1 MTNCLAV
8 SGDFTDNVT
17 KEWKMNKELR
27 ILCLI
32 IIFITIAARPVNAQE
47 PKKKTIEDAL
57 ASYGLE
63 EQKISI
69 LGNKVVIIEY
79 KQQISEFGSEDE
91 WLRKVAN
98 ILAIVSD
105 ERSNAYLVKIQQ
117 HFDVG
122 LIMEIIGKPE
132 DGKAFLN
139 NEISAE
145 IFWLER
151 LAFKPLTRGSPIVPG
166 ICEPDKGENCENC
179 EGCVCYP
186 NEVCAPANPQ
196 ANKKGCVEK
205 YAPPNAHLVGS
216 EYVCD
221 KGYEWSSDL
230 TGCVPEKKCPQN
242 AFKFQGDC
250 YCDPGYESSS
260 DSSEC
265 VQVGGG
271 STIPTAGKLQ
281 VPTASGS
288 PYTEPV
294 SSIIDQTLLLD
305 SIPPSPWNQKNV
317 FSPGDAIYVWIE
329 TKISNTPHKL
339 EIVWINPSGKEI
351 KREKFDLRGW
361 GARETFWSE
370 LQTGRQMMQGRWK
383 IELLIDGRVDRAMYV
398 LFKP

>member
-1 MTNCLAV
+1 MFI
-8 SGDFTDNVT
+8 SGSVT
-17 KEWKMNKELR
+17 VHAQVQ
-27 ILCLI
+27 
-32 IIFITIAARPVNAQE
+32 TIKDV
-47 PKKKTIEDAL
+47 L
-57 ASYGLE
+57 SSYGLQE
-63 EQKISI
+63 PEISI
-69 LGNKVVIIEY
+69 LRNEVFIEY
-79 KQQISEFGSEDE
+79 KKQVSKSGSLDQE
-91 WLRKVAN
+91 LRKVAG
-98 ILAIVSD
+98 ILKIISD
-105 ERSNAYLVKIQQ
+105 ELSPLYLVNIQQ
-117 HFDVG
+117 HFDNG
-122 LIMEIIGKPE
+122 DIIRIIGKPA

-139 NEISAE
+139 DQISTE

-151 LAFKPLTRGSPIVPG
+151 LKFKAITRGSPVGQG
-166 ICEPDKGENCENC
+166 ICEPEKGKNCKNC
-179 EGCVCYP
+179 DACACYP

-221 KGYEWSSDL
+221 KGHEWKSDL

-271 STIPTAGKLQ
+271 SNIPTAGKPQ
-281 VPTASGS
+281 VSTVSGS
-288 PYTEPV
+288 LSTVPV
-294 SSIIDQTLLLD
+294 SSIIDQILLLE

-329 TKISNTPHKL
+329 SKILNTPHKL

-383 IELLIDGRVDRAMYV
+383 IKLLIDGRVDRAMYV